1 MDKPVGIDLGTTY
14 SVVAVMRDHGEVE
27 VLRNR
32 EGETTTP
39 SVVLF
44 DPDEPRPLVGAE
56 AKDLGGAMPDR
67 IVEMV
72 KRNMGRQI
80 EWEFD
85 GRIYAPAE
93 ISAMIL
99 AKLKADA
106 EHRLGEPV
114 RDAVVTVPA
123 YFANDEREAT
133 RRAAEL
139 AGLNLLQIIN
149 EPTAAAIAYRLGK
162 SPSAQTILVYDLG
175 GGTFDVTLME
185 VTPAGIDVL
194 STEGEVELGGKD
206 WDELLVNHVAEAF
219 RAEHGIDPCDDTDA
233 YQSLMA
239 AAESAKR
246 SLTERN
252 QVTIP
257 CRVGGQ
263 KSMVSVPRESFEEM
277 AGGLVERTR
286 STVDMVLGRTNKTPR
301 QIQRVLLVGGS
312 TRMPMIRAMLS
323 GMFPGRVDATIN
335 PDECVAV
342 GAAMQAARLTM
353 AGLSPASRA
362 GLSASARSLL
372 GASIRDITA
381 HSLGT
386 AVVKDDDLAS
396 SFIIAKDTPIPAEV
410 KRADYVTTRDNQDSL
425 VVPVLQGESD
435 DPRANRL
442 LACYEFLG
450 IPPRAGGG
458 IATRSRL
465 PVQRQRHR
473 RGGGQGHRLRADA
486 PANGVSH
493 RGPQRVEGGQGRAAG
508 GGAADRHIRQH
519 VRCAHSACQAGGD
532 RVRGRDPGR
541 RRRVGG

>member
-252 QVTIP
+252 KVTIP

-277 AGGLVERTR
+277 AGGAGGADA
-286 STVDMVLGRTNKTPR
+286 VDGRHGAGADEQDAAADSASP
-301 QIQRVLLVGGS
+301 
-312 TRMPMIRAMLS
+312 S
-323 GMFPGRVDATIN
+323 GRRVDA
-335 PDECVAV
+335 DA
-342 GAAMQAARLTM
+342 
-353 AGLSPASRA
+353 
-362 GLSASARSLL
+362 
-372 GASIRDITA
+372 
-381 HSLGT
+381 
-386 AVVKDDDLAS
+386 
-396 SFIIAKDTPIPAEV
+396 
-410 KRADYVTTRDNQDSL
+410 
-425 VVPVLQGESD
+425 D
-435 DPRANRL
+435 DPRDAERDV
-442 LACYEFLG
+442 
-450 IPPRAGGG
+450 PRPGGRDDQSG
-458 IATRSRL
+458 R
-465 PVQRQRHR
+465 V
-473 RGGGQGHRLRADA
+473 RGGGRGDA
-486 PANGVSH
+486 GGETDHGGALAGVSG
-493 RGPQRVEGGQGRAAG
+493 GPVGVGEEPVGRE
-508 GGAADRHIRQH
+508 H
-519 VRCAHSACQAGGD
+519 
-532 RVRGRDPGR
+532 P
-541 RRRVGG
+541 